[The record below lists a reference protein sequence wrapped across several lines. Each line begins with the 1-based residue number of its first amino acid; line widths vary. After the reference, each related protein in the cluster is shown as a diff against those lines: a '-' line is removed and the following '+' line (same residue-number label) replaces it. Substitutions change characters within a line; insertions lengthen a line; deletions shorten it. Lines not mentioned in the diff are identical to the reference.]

1 MQEKKPSKA
10 RSKVHASKMP
20 ASKIHPSKVL
30 VHTGMGAGMGL
41 VMGAILL
48 NLYPTFAVQLERQGS
63 LTVWLFMGALT
74 TAFAIGAT
82 LTAIVLMNEDARPK

>member
-1 MQEKKPSKA
+1 
-10 RSKVHASKMP
+10 
-20 ASKIHPSKVL
+20 
-30 VHTGMGAGMGL
+30 
-41 VMGAILL
+41 MGAILL

-82 LTAIVLMNEDARPK
+82 LTGIVLMNEDARPK